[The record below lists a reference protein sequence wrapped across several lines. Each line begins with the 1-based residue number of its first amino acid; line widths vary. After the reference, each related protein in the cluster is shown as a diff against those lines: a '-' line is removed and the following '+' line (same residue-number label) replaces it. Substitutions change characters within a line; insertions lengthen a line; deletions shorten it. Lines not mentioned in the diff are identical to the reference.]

1 MTENPHSTGSPA
13 IPTETANVAE
23 VRALIE
29 RAWEEQ
35 YAHPLEA
42 HAAAQRALKLTQEA
56 RDTPGQAWS
65 HLSIGYYRL
74 RYGEPTAARR
84 SLDEA
89 LALFLTLG
97 DRRGCL
103 LASNGLARVKT
114 VENDIEGALAIFHE
128 TLADTTDAL
137 TTLDRFYTLNGISG
151 CYAALGDAP
160 KALGYLFEALGL
172 LRNVNARPQLAT
184 LLCNLGAELIVVGDY
199 EEALKLLREA
209 EGLAAELR
217 HPRLSLG
224 VRSNLADCLANL
236 GRAQEALPLA
246 RQIIA
251 DPETP
256 LISSLESSIYQTA
269 ALVFVE
275 NEQWDDAQDALGRA
289 EETARRYGN
298 NTALASAL
306 WTRGVMQA
314 RLNDVAAALAT
325 QEAARAALEPRSSI
339 HIQCRIQEALAQ
351 LYERAGRHAEAYAS
365 HREFFKQYEARLG
378 LAARARYFA
387 VQIRFELSRM
397 RDERDTA
404 ERQRRQSEEAKAK
417 LETLNAA
424 LQDKILRIEELQSE
438 LKEQAVRDPLTNLYN
453 RRYLSSVL
461 ADLVALAKR
470 TEQPLAV
477 AMLDLD
483 QFKRV
488 NDVYGH
494 PFGDHVLAT
503 LSRLL
508 EDHTR
513 ASDIVCR
520 YGGEEFCVVFPHTE
534 AVDAHAKIEDLLAR
548 LAARS
553 IERGA
558 CVHKGVTFSA
568 GVAAFPAHGA
578 TPEDVIA
585 AADRALYDAK
595 QSGRA
600 RVHTAVPV

>member
-1 MTENPHSTGSPA
+1 M
-13 IPTETANVAE
+13 AE

-29 RAWEEQ
+29 RAWEDQ
-35 YAHPLEA
+35 YARPLEA
-42 HAAAQRALKLTQEA
+42 HDAAQRALRLTQESHDFA
-56 RDTPGQAWS
+56 GQAWS

-74 RYGEPTAARR
+74 RYGEPAAARR
-84 SLDEA
+84 SLDDA
-89 LALFLTLG
+89 LALFLKLG

-103 LASNGLARVKT
+103 LASNGLARLKT
-114 VENDIEGALAIFHE
+114 VENDIEGALAIFNE
-128 TLADTTDAL
+128 TLTDTSDAL

-151 CYAALGDAP
+151 CHAALGDAP

-209 EGLAAELR
+209 EGLAAEFQ
-217 HPRLSLG
+217 HPRLTLG
-224 VRSNLADCLANL
+224 VRSNLADCLTNL
-236 GRAQEALPLA
+236 GRASEALPLA
-246 RQIIA
+246 RAIVA
-251 DPETP
+251 DPEAP

-269 ALVFVE
+269 AMVFVE
-275 NEQWDDAQDALGRA
+275 NAAWAEATDALDRA
-289 EETARRYGN
+289 EQAARHYGN
-298 NTALASAL
+298 NSAMASAL
-306 WTRGVMQA
+306 WTRGLMQA
-314 RLNDVAAALAT
+314 RLGEPDRALVT
-325 QEAARAALEPRSSI
+325 QEAARAALEPRSLI
-339 HIQCRIQEALAQ
+339 HVQCRIHEALAL
-351 LYERAGRHAEAYAS
+351 LYARVERHAEAYAS
-365 HREFFKQYEARLG
+365 HREFFKQYEERLG

-397 RDERDTA
+397 REERDVA

-438 LKEQAVRDPLTNLYN
+438 LQEQAVRDPLTNLYN
-453 RRYLSSVL
+453 RRYLASVL
-461 ADLVALAKR
+461 ADLVALAQR
-470 TEQPLAV
+470 TEQPLSV

-483 QFKRV
+483 RFKRV
-488 NDVYGH
+488 NDEFGH
-494 PFGDHVLAT
+494 PFGDYVLAT
-503 LSRLL
+503 MSRLL

-520 YGGEEFCVVFPHTE
+520 YGGEEFCVVFPHTD
-534 AVDAHAKIEDLLAR
+534 AADAHAKIEDLLKR
-548 LAARS
+548 LSVRS

-558 CVHKGVTFSA
+558 CLQKGVTFSA
-568 GVAAFPAHGA
+568 GVAAFPAHGL
-578 TPEDVIA
+578 TPEEVIA

-600 RVHTAVPV
+600 RVHTATKV

>member
-1 MTENPHSTGSPA
+1 
-13 IPTETANVAE
+13 VAE
-23 VRALIE
+23 IRALIE
-29 RAWEEQ
+29 RAWEDQ

-42 HAAAQRALKLTQEA
+42 H
-56 RDTPGQAWS
+56 QAWS

-74 RYGEPTAARR
+74 RYGDPTSARR
-84 SLDEA
+84 SLDES

-114 VENDIEGALAIFHE
+114 VENDVEGALAIFHE
-128 TLADTTDAL
+128 TLADTSDAL

-209 EGLAAELR
+209 EGLAVEFR
-217 HPRLSLG
+217 HPRLTLG
-224 VRSNLADCLANL
+224 VRSNLADCLTNL
-236 GRAQEALPLA
+236 GRAPEALPLA
-246 RQIIA
+246 REIMA
-251 DPETP
+251 DPEGP
-256 LISSLESSIYQTA
+256 LISSLESTIYQTA

-275 NEQWDDAQDALGRA
+275 NAAWEDATEALDRA
-289 EETARRYGN
+289 EQAARHYANRS
-298 NTALASAL
+298 AMASAL
-306 WTRGVMQA
+306 WTRGIMQA
-314 RLNDVAAALAT
+314 RLDDHDGALVT
-325 QEAARAALEPRSSI
+325 QEAARASLEPRSAI
-339 HIQCRIQEALAQ
+339 HIRCRIHEALAQ
-351 LYERAGRHAEAYAS
+351 LYARAGRHADAYAS
-365 HREFFKQYEARLG
+365 HREFFNQYEARLG

-397 RDERDTA
+397 REERDVA

-438 LKEQAVRDPLTNLYN
+438 LQEQAVRDPLTNLYN
-453 RRYLSSVL
+453 RRYLASVL
-461 ADLVALAKR
+461 TDLLALARR

-483 QFKRV
+483 GFKRV
-488 NDVYGH
+488 NDEFGH

-508 EDHTR
+508 EDNTR

-520 YGGEEFCVVFPHTE
+520 YGGEEFCVVFPHTQ
-534 AVDAHAKIEDLLAR
+534 AMDAHAKIEDLLAK
-548 LAARS
+548 LAGRS

-558 CVHKGVTFSA
+558 CVHRGVTFSA
-568 GVAAFPAHGA
+568 GIAAFPAHGVS
-578 TPEDVIA
+578 PEEVIA